1 MCFCFSYISHL
12 HGCQRPPGVVLGVD
26 GLLDD
31 DDDVAPDVPVLQTV
45 DELGLL
51 LQTAV
56 GPHLGTEAVDILA
69 AAVTPHLG
77 GDAPDNRQHVSHV
90 RTLDKPAAISKTLF
104 SINDR

>member
-1 MCFCFSYISHL
+1 M
-12 HGCQRPPGVVLGVD
+12 
-26 GLLDD
+26 
-31 DDDVAPDVPVLQTV
+31 APDVPVLQTV

-77 GDAPDNRQHVSHV
+77 GDAPDNR
-90 RTLDKPAAISKTLF
+90 
-104 SINDR
+104 